1 MTDEKELLEELKK
14 TVDNLQGEV
23 NSLKKKKENKLA
35 SRKFWVVLIFG
46 FGYPILKGQFNIDIP
61 PESVYIIVAYLLGQS
76 AVDLLKEKLPKVG
89 GTSGQ
94 AGTSEQK

>member
-1 MTDEKELLEELKK
+1 MTDEKELEKLKK

-35 SRKFWVVLIFG
+35 SRKLGVVLIFG
-46 FGYPILKGQFNIDIP
+46 FGYPILKGHFNIDIP

-76 AVDLLKEKLPKVG
+76 AVDLLKDKLPKVG
-89 GTSGQ
+89 DASKP
-94 AGTSEQK
+94 E